1 MYAIAEDTL
10 PARVLKELLLYR
22 RRYPEHRQ
30 SASEADEI
38 RRIEQVQLPRIAA
51 FIEAG
56 EPIEFVLPAFPA
68 KSPNPGKVLD
78 SRPDMAERLS
88 LSFLNHL
95 CQRIQLFYAPGA
107 KITVCSDGRVFGDL
121 VRIGDAHISAYQD
134 ALRLM
139 IEEIGATHIG
149 VFNLEDVRAFEAQRD
164 NHEQL
169 RQLLIDGYAEP
180 LESIRETL
188 LASEEGLLLY
198 RAITRFLYED
208 GLTPDYQGSKTALQ
222 RDAKERA
229 YGVIQRSWA
238 WGALLADQFPP
249 RDPPVHPS
257 AAGGQSEVRHPH
269 DADPRRLADALARRG
284 GEHRG
289 PLRADEAQRGAG
301 TRRRTGADQRPA
313 QSLPPAGQG
322 RPARRRGLSPRSQT
336 MNAYLS
342 DQPVRL
348 SPLRDEQGNQPR
360 FGLLLEPGR
369 PGMHVG
375 ELPAQWLKGLARSHH
390 LLLLRGF
397 AAFADA
403 ESLTR
408 YCHDFGE
415 VMLWPFGAVLE
426 LVEQEGAED
435 HIFANNYVPL
445 HWDGMYLETVPEF
458 QLFHCVDAPGD
469 SDGGRTTFSSTPAAL
484 QLADSSELELWR
496 RASGRYQRS
505 AAHYSSRSAA
515 PIVERHPRRE
525 FPILRFCEPPVEGD
539 ASFINPS
546 EFHYDGIAPEQRGE
560 LLASLRRCLYHP
572 QAHYAHRWRSD
583 DLVIADNLTL
593 LHGREAFVH
602 RAPRHLRRVHIHA
615 EPALRN
621 PHLQRD

>member
-238 WGALLADQFPP
+238 WGALLADQFP
-249 RDPPVHPS
+249 
-257 AAGGQSEVRHPH
+257 
-269 DADPRRLADALARRG
+269 
-284 GEHRG
+284 
-289 PLRADEAQRGAG
+289 RAI
-301 TRRRTGADQRPA
+301 
-313 QSLPPAGQG
+313 
-322 RPARRRGLSPRSQT
+322 
-336 MNAYLS
+336 
-342 DQPVRL
+342 RL
-348 SPLRDEQGNQPR
+348 SIHPQPADSLKFDIHMMPTRDDWLTPWHGVAVNTEDR
-360 FGLLLEPGR
+360 FVL
-369 PGMHVG
+369 M
-375 ELPAQWLKGLARSHH
+375 KRS
-390 LLLLRGF
+390 
-397 AAFADA
+397 
-403 ESLTR
+403 E
-408 YCHDFGE
+408 
-415 VMLWPFGAVLE
+415 VLE
-426 LVEQEGAED
+426 L
-435 HIFANNYVPL
+435 
-445 HWDGMYLETVPEF
+445 
-458 QLFHCVDAPGD
+458 
-469 SDGGRTTFSSTPAAL
+469 GGELVQINGQPSHYRLPARA
-484 QLADSSELELWR
+484 AR
-496 RASGRYQRS
+496 RA
-505 AAHYSSRSAA
+505 AVA
-515 PIVERHPRRE
+515 
-525 FPILRFCEPPVEGD
+525 
-539 ASFINPS
+539 
-546 EFHYDGIAPEQRGE
+546 
-560 LLASLRRCLYHP
+560 
-572 QAHYAHRWRSD
+572 
-583 DLVIADNLTL
+583 
-593 LHGREAFVH
+593 
-602 RAPRHLRRVHIHA
+602 
-615 EPALRN
+615 
-621 PHLQRD
+621 

>member
-121 VRIGDAHISAYQD
+121 VRIGGAYQD

-169 RQLLIDGYAEP
+169 RQLLIDDYAEP

-238 WGALLADQFPP
+238 WGALLADQFP
-249 RDPPVHPS
+249 
-257 AAGGQSEVRHPH
+257 
-269 DADPRRLADALARRG
+269 
-284 GEHRG
+284 
-289 PLRADEAQRGAG
+289 RAI
-301 TRRRTGADQRPA
+301 
-313 QSLPPAGQG
+313 
-322 RPARRRGLSPRSQT
+322 
-336 MNAYLS
+336 
-342 DQPVRL
+342 RL
-348 SPLRDEQGNQPR
+348 SIHPQPADSLKFGIHMMPTRDDWLTPWHGVAVNTEDR
-360 FGLLLEPGR
+360 FVL
-369 PGMHVG
+369 M
-375 ELPAQWLKGLARSHH
+375 KRS
-390 LLLLRGF
+390 
-397 AAFADA
+397 
-403 ESLTR
+403 E
-408 YCHDFGE
+408 
-415 VMLWPFGAVLE
+415 VLE
-426 LVEQEGAED
+426 L
-435 HIFANNYVPL
+435 
-445 HWDGMYLETVPEF
+445 
-458 QLFHCVDAPGD
+458 
-469 SDGGRTTFSSTPAAL
+469 GGELVQINGQPSHYRLPARA
-484 QLADSSELELWR
+484 AR
-496 RASGRYQRS
+496 RA
-505 AAHYSSRSAA
+505 AVA
-515 PIVERHPRRE
+515 
-525 FPILRFCEPPVEGD
+525 
-539 ASFINPS
+539 
-546 EFHYDGIAPEQRGE
+546 
-560 LLASLRRCLYHP
+560 
-572 QAHYAHRWRSD
+572 
-583 DLVIADNLTL
+583 
-593 LHGREAFVH
+593 
-602 RAPRHLRRVHIHA
+602 
-615 EPALRN
+615 
-621 PHLQRD
+621 

>member
-1 MYAIAEDTL
+1 MQGALRQAAESLDL
-10 PARVLKELLLYR
+10 ADAR
-22 RRYPEHRQ
+22 RRTTEHAHQQGQGCPLLDRVGPGLQPVAQSRQ
-30 SASEADEI
+30 AKDEI
-38 RRIEQVQLPRIAA
+38 PPAGEQVQLPRIAA

-238 WGALLADQFPP
+238 WGALLADQFPHAIRLSIHPQPADSLKFGIHMMPTRDDWLTPWHGVALNVAWP
-249 RDPPVHPS
+249 RASLAPP
-257 AAGGQSEVRHPH
+257 
-269 DADPRRLADALARRG
+269 DAPWFQVWAVVVVFSALA
-284 GEHRG
+284 
-289 PLRADEAQRGAG
+289 A
-301 TRRRTGADQRPA
+301 
-313 QSLPPAGQG
+313 
-322 RPARRRGLSPRSQT
+322 
-336 MNAYLS
+336 
-342 DQPVRL
+342 
-348 SPLRDEQGNQPR
+348 
-360 FGLLLEPGR
+360 FGLLYMVIAKPHRRIATSL
-369 PGMHVG
+369 
-375 ELPAQWLKGLARSHH
+375 S
-390 LLLLRGF
+390 F
-397 AAFADA
+397 AAPPAD
-403 ESLTR
+403 
-408 YCHDFGE
+408 
-415 VMLWPFGAVLE
+415 
-426 LVEQEGAED
+426 
-435 HIFANNYVPL
+435 
-445 HWDGMYLETVPEF
+445 
-458 QLFHCVDAPGD
+458 
-469 SDGGRTTFSSTPAAL
+469 
-484 QLADSSELELWR
+484 
-496 RASGRYQRS
+496 
-505 AAHYSSRSAA
+505 
-515 PIVERHPRRE
+515 
-525 FPILRFCEPPVEGD
+525 
-539 ASFINPS
+539 
-546 EFHYDGIAPEQRGE
+546 
-560 LLASLRRCLYHP
+560 
-572 QAHYAHRWRSD
+572 
-583 DLVIADNLTL
+583 
-593 LHGREAFVH
+593 
-602 RAPRHLRRVHIHA
+602 
-615 EPALRN
+615 
-621 PHLQRD
+621 

>member
-121 VRIGDAHISAYQD
+121 VRIGDAHISTYQD

-238 WGALLADQFPP
+238 WGALLADQFP
-249 RDPPVHPS
+249 
-257 AAGGQSEVRHPH
+257 
-269 DADPRRLADALARRG
+269 
-284 GEHRG
+284 
-289 PLRADEAQRGAG
+289 RAI
-301 TRRRTGADQRPA
+301 
-313 QSLPPAGQG
+313 
-322 RPARRRGLSPRSQT
+322 
-336 MNAYLS
+336 
-342 DQPVRL
+342 RL
-348 SPLRDEQGNQPR
+348 SIHPQPADSLKFGIHMMPTRDDWLTPWHGVAVNTEDR
-360 FGLLLEPGR
+360 FVL
-369 PGMHVG
+369 M
-375 ELPAQWLKGLARSHH
+375 KRS
-390 LLLLRGF
+390 
-397 AAFADA
+397 
-403 ESLTR
+403 E
-408 YCHDFGE
+408 
-415 VMLWPFGAVLE
+415 VLE
-426 LVEQEGAED
+426 L
-435 HIFANNYVPL
+435 
-445 HWDGMYLETVPEF
+445 
-458 QLFHCVDAPGD
+458 
-469 SDGGRTTFSSTPAAL
+469 GGELVQINGQPSHYRLPARA
-484 QLADSSELELWR
+484 AR
-496 RASGRYQRS
+496 RA
-505 AAHYSSRSAA
+505 AVA
-515 PIVERHPRRE
+515 
-525 FPILRFCEPPVEGD
+525 
-539 ASFINPS
+539 
-546 EFHYDGIAPEQRGE
+546 
-560 LLASLRRCLYHP
+560 
-572 QAHYAHRWRSD
+572 
-583 DLVIADNLTL
+583 
-593 LHGREAFVH
+593 
-602 RAPRHLRRVHIHA
+602 
-615 EPALRN
+615 
-621 PHLQRD
+621 

>member
-208 GLTPDYQGSKTALQ
+208 GLTPTT
-222 RDAKERA
+222 RA
-229 YGVIQRSWA
+229 
-238 WGALLADQFPP
+238 
-249 RDPPVHPS
+249 
-257 AAGGQSEVRHPH
+257 
-269 DADPRRLADALARRG
+269 RRLPCNA
-284 GEHRG
+284 
-289 PLRADEAQRGAG
+289 
-301 TRRRTGADQRPA
+301 T
-313 QSLPPAGQG
+313 
-322 RPARRRGLSPRSQT
+322 PRS
-336 MNAYLS
+336 
-342 DQPVRL
+342 
-348 SPLRDEQGNQPR
+348 
-360 FGLLLEPGR
+360 
-369 PGMHVG
+369 
-375 ELPAQWLKGLARSHH
+375 
-390 LLLLRGF
+390 
-397 AAFADA
+397 
-403 ESLTR
+403 
-408 YCHDFGE
+408 
-415 VMLWPFGAVLE
+415 
-426 LVEQEGAED
+426 
-435 HIFANNYVPL
+435 
-445 HWDGMYLETVPEF
+445 
-458 QLFHCVDAPGD
+458 APTG
-469 SDGGRTTFSSTPAAL
+469 
-484 QLADSSELELWR
+484 
-496 RASGRYQRS
+496 
-505 AAHYSSRSAA
+505 
-515 PIVERHPRRE
+515 
-525 FPILRFCEPPVEGD
+525 
-539 ASFINPS
+539 
-546 EFHYDGIAPEQRGE
+546 
-560 LLASLRRCLYHP
+560 
-572 QAHYAHRWRSD
+572 
-583 DLVIADNLTL
+583 
-593 LHGREAFVH
+593 
-602 RAPRHLRRVHIHA
+602 
-615 EPALRN
+615 
-621 PHLQRD
+621 